1 MYIVGKAT
9 SKPIP
14 DSTKTG
20 HKFPSILK
28 VYHKSSNSI
37 EAIEKQSIKQV

>member
-1 MYIVGKAT
+1 MYKLRKAT

-20 HKFPSILK
+20 HKFLSILK
-28 VYHKSSNSI
+28 AYHKSSNST
-37 EAIEKQSIKQV
+37 EAIGKQSIKQI